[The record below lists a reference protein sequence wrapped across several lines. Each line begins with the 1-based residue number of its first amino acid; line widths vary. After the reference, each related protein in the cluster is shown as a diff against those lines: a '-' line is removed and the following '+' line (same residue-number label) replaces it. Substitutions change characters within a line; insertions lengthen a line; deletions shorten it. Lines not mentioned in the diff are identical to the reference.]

1 MLGLEIMFNEKM
13 SMSIAWMGKKW
24 MDKVF
29 FMVDILVGGNLI
41 DSMNDFGPTNWLVKM
56 IEKCG

>member
-1 MLGLEIMFNEKM
+1 
-13 SMSIAWMGKKW
+13 